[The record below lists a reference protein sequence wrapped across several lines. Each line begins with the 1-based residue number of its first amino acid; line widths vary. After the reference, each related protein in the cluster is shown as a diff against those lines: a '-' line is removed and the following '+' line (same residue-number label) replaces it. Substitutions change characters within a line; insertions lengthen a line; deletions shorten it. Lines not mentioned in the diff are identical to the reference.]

1 MLNWLKSAYDRASGA
16 IDSTI
21 RGWVHD
27 VIAGL
32 YSFLHTIFGDV
43 RGAWN
48 DLVGATEAIWHALDD
63 FGSMVWGV
71 FNDVIHHWIP
81 DILSWINTDIVDP
94 LLKAV
99 AWIAN
104 EGVVIAEYLADP
116 GKLVAL
122 IWDALIA
129 NLESTAWAT
138 ATKLGQFA
146 IALVWNNLSSF
157 LTLIEDILDA
167 IF

>member
-27 VIAGL
+27 VVTGI
-32 YSFLHTIFGDV
+32 YSFFHGIFGDV
-43 RGAWN
+43 RGAWK
-48 DLVGATEAIWHALDD
+48 DLVGAAEAIWHALDD
-63 FGSMVWGV
+63 FGEEVATAFS
-71 FNDVIHHWIP
+71 DLYHHWIP
-81 DILSWINTDIVDP
+81 GILNWIDSDIVDP
-94 LLKAV
+94 LLKAI

-104 EGVVIAEYLADP
+104 EGALVASYIADP
-116 GKLVAL
+116 TKLVAL

-129 NLESTAWAT
+129 EIESTAWAT

-146 IALVWNNLSSF
+146 IALVWNNLNSF
-157 LTLIEDILDA
+157 LTLIEDVLDA

>member
-27 VIAGL
+27 VIAGI
-32 YSFLHTIFGDV
+32 YSFFHAIFGDV
-43 RGAWN
+43 RGAWH
-48 DLVGATEAIWHALDD
+48 DLVSATESLWHALDE
-63 FGSMVWGV
+63 FGDSVAGA
-71 FNDVIHHWIP
+71 FNDIVHHWIP
-81 DILSWINTDIVDP
+81 GILNWINTEIVDP
-94 LLKAV
+94 LLKAI

-104 EGVVIAEYLADP
+104 EGATILGYIENPAS
-116 GKLVAL
+116 LVAL
-122 IWDALIA
+122 IWDALIG